1 MVTSVIGKIFLEA
14 YNEKHNKTYT
24 PKSFF
29 VEVYYPRFFGHEK
42 YLMTVNNSPFVGNF
56 DDCPK
61 LPAWRD
67 MILGK
72 KPFETEERRKQRF
85 DKFMDKVE
93 TCLPDASIAVGYP
106 AQGRSATTS
115 GQLSIT
121 PKKID
126 PDECYLS
133 WIGAGLGVGIGEA
146 GTKNKES
153 ELTILFSK
161 PDILL
166 DIAEG
171 WDLYRNYLN
180 TTPRMRG
187 NQINT
192 WNGQWLKKKYST
204 RDSSSSLDFT
214 DKFSIKDDLVEIQT
228 LPWVDLIAAVSR
240 RFPDPRMMGYVYKM
254 DKMNKTIG
262 FIPFVLSPIRK
273 VHELYEHH
281 FGTKNSKRAM
291 KLFGTAFGFLMACK
305 EGVIGLKALE
315 PKGLSSLMKKGKIPS
330 YKSDDEEQ
338 IIQYETYQIWLLAML
353 NNEELWDKAK
363 AFAQTL
369 QDFSLGG
376 KTARTVRSNM
386 VKILLESTNKR
397 AFIDGMGKIV
407 EEADASMD
415 EFEDIASTINTMPS
429 DNVPYFL
436 TLMRFHYAVINSK
449 NSNNE

>member
-29 VEVYYPRFFGHEK
+29 VEVYYPLFLGHEK
-42 YLMTVNNSPFVGNF
+42 YLITVNNSPFVGNF

-171 WDLYRNYLN
+171 WEWYRKYLD
-180 TTPRMRG
+180 TTPRMKG

-192 WNGQWLKKKYST
+192 WNGQWLKRKYDIN
-204 RDSSSSLDFT
+204 DSSSLLDF
-214 DKFSIKDDLVEIQT
+214 DSAFSNKEKKGEKKSGLVEIET
-228 LPWVDLIAAVSR
+228 LSWIELITAVSLY
-240 RFPDPRMMGYVYKM
+240 FPDPRMMGYVCKM

-262 FIPFVLSPIRK
+262 FIPFVLSSTRE
-273 VHELYEHH
+273 VNYLYKKH
-281 FGTKNSKRAM
+281 FGTEDEEKAM
-291 KLFGTAFGFLMACK
+291 KLFGTAFGFSMACK

-315 PKGLSSLMKKGKIPS
+315 PEGLSSIMIKK
-330 YKSDDEEQ
+330 
-338 IIQYETYQIWLLAML
+338 
-353 NNEELWDKAK
+353 
-363 AFAQTL
+363 AQTCAKKECSSKL
-369 QDFSLGG
+369 YLSGIEIS
-376 KTARTVRSNM
+376 KTAFLPKQNLAPNCT
-386 VKILLESTNKR
+386 L
-397 AFIDGMGKIV
+397 V
-407 EEADASMD
+407 ELKWRH
-415 EFEDIASTINTMPS
+415 F
-429 DNVPYFL
+429 
-436 TLMRFHYAVINSK
+436 
-449 NSNNE
+449 

>member
-14 YNEKHNKTYT
+14 YNKKYNKAYT

-42 YLMTVNNSPFVGNF
+42 YLIWIQNSAIVQKLKKGEIPHENNEKIREEKIVEIKKN
-56 DDCPK
+56 K
-61 LPAWRD
+61 L
-67 MILGK
+67 I
-72 KPFETEERRKQRF
+72 
-85 DKFMDKVE
+85 DKIESAEFF
-93 TCLPDASIAVGYP
+93 DASIAVGYR
-106 AQGRSATTS
+106 AERSDATTS
-115 GQLSIT
+115 GQTCIHNYRMKT
-121 PKKID
+121 
-126 PDECYLS
+126 EEAYLS
-133 WIGAGLGVGIGEA
+133 WIGAGLGIGVQ
-146 GTKNKES
+146 GG
-153 ELTILFSK
+153 LTILFSK

-204 RDSSSSLDFT
+204 RDSSSSLDFS
-214 DKFSIKDDLVEIQT
+214 DKFSMKDDLVEIQT

-240 RFPDPRMMGYVYKM
+240 RFSDPRMMGYVY
-254 DKMNKTIG
+254 NIGQTNTTVG

-273 VHELYEHH
+273 VHDLYEHH
-281 FGTKNSKRAM
+281 FGTKNSKKAM
-291 KLFGTAFGFLMACK
+291 KLFGTAFGFSMACK

>member
-14 YNEKHNKTYT
+14 YNEKHNRAYT

-29 VEVYYPRFFGHEK
+29 VEVYYPLFLGHEK
-42 YLMTVNNSPFVGNF
+42 YLITVNNSPFVGNF

-61 LPAWRD
+61 LPAWKD

-171 WDLYRNYLN
+171 WEWYRKYLD
-180 TTPRMRG
+180 TTPGMKG

-192 WNGQWLKKKYST
+192 WNGQWLKRKYDIN
-204 RDSSSSLDFT
+204 DSSSLLDF
-214 DKFSIKDDLVEIQT
+214 DSAFSNKEKKGEKKSGLVEIET
-228 LPWVDLIAAVSR
+228 LSWIELITAVSLY
-240 RFPDPRMMGYVYKM
+240 FPDPRMMGYVCKM

-262 FIPFVLSPIRK
+262 FIPFVLSSTRE
-273 VHELYEHH
+273 VNYLYKKH
-281 FGTKNSKRAM
+281 FGTEDEERAM
-291 KLFGTAFGFLMACK
+291 KLFGTAFGFSMACK

-315 PKGLSSLMKKGKIPS
+315 PEGLSSIMMGKEIPS
-330 YKSDDEEQ
+330 YKQEEKLK
-338 IIQYETYQIWLLAML
+338 YETYQIWLLAML
-353 NNEELWDKAK
+353 NNEELWNRANE
-363 AFAQTL
+363 FARALDSFREGQ
-369 QDFSLGG
+369 G
-376 KTARTVRSNM
+376 KDRTNRDNAIEELLAHPSKQSVVRNVYPILKDAEKEERETIM
-386 VKILLESTNKR
+386 DVIKI
-397 AFIDGMGKIV
+397 IHD
-407 EEADASMD
+407 
-415 EFEDIASTINTMPS
+415 MPAE
-429 DNVPYFL
+429 NVPYFIAL
-436 TLMRFHYAVINSK
+436 TKIHHVILR
-449 NSNNE
+449 

>member
-29 VEVYYPRFFGHEK
+29 VEVYYPLFLGHEK
-42 YLMTVNNSPFVGNF
+42 YLITVNNSPFVGNF

-273 VHELYEHH
+273 VHDLYEHH
-281 FGTKNSKRAM
+281 FGTKNSKKAM
-291 KLFGTAFGFLMACK
+291 KLFGTAFGFAMACK

-330 YKSDDEEQ
+330 YKQEEKLK
-338 IIQYETYQIWLLAML
+338 YETYQIWLLAML
-353 NNEELWDKAK
+353 NNEELWSRANE
-363 AFAQTL
+363 FARALDSFRKGQ
-369 QDFSLGG
+369 G
-376 KTARTVRSNM
+376 KDRTNRDNAIEELLAHPSKQSVVRNVYPILKDAEEERETIM
-386 VKILLESTNKR
+386 DVIKI
-397 AFIDGMGKIV
+397 IHD
-407 EEADASMD
+407 
-415 EFEDIASTINTMPS
+415 MPAE
-429 DNVPYFL
+429 NVPYFISL
-436 TLMRFHYAVINSK
+436 TKIHHVILR
-449 NSNNE
+449 

>member
-1 MVTSVIGKIFLEA
+1 
-14 YNEKHNKTYT
+14 
-24 PKSFF
+24 
-29 VEVYYPRFFGHEK
+29 
-42 YLMTVNNSPFVGNF
+42 
-56 DDCPK
+56 
-61 LPAWRD
+61 
-67 MILGK
+67 
-72 KPFETEERRKQRF
+72 
-85 DKFMDKVE
+85 
-93 TCLPDASIAVGYP
+93 
-106 AQGRSATTS
+106 
-115 GQLSIT
+115 
-121 PKKID
+121 
-126 PDECYLS
+126 
-133 WIGAGLGVGIGEA
+133 
-146 GTKNKES
+146 
-153 ELTILFSK
+153 
-161 PDILL
+161 
-166 DIAEG
+166 
-171 WDLYRNYLN
+171 
-180 TTPRMRG
+180 
-187 NQINT
+187 
-192 WNGQWLKKKYST
+192 
-204 RDSSSSLDFT
+204 
-214 DKFSIKDDLVEIQT
+214 
-228 LPWVDLIAAVSR
+228 
-240 RFPDPRMMGYVYKM
+240 
-254 DKMNKTIG
+254 
-262 FIPFVLSPIRK
+262 
-273 VHELYEHH
+273 
-281 FGTKNSKRAM
+281 
-291 KLFGTAFGFLMACK
+291 MACK

>member
-14 YNEKHNKTYT
+14 YNEKHNKAYT

-29 VEVYYPRFFGHEK
+29 VEVYYPIFFANEK
-42 YLMTVNNSPFVGNF
+42 YLIWIQNSAIVQNLKKEEIPQENNEKTRQEKIVEIKKN
-56 DDCPK
+56 K
-61 LPAWRD
+61 L
-67 MILGK
+67 I
-72 KPFETEERRKQRF
+72 
-85 DKFMDKVE
+85 DKIESAEFF
-93 TCLPDASIAVGYP
+93 DASIAVGYK
-106 AQGRSATTS
+106 AERSDATTS
-115 GQLSIT
+115 GQTCIHNYRMKT
-121 PKKID
+121 
-126 PDECYLS
+126 EEAYLS
-133 WIGAGLGVGIGEA
+133 WIGAGLGVGIKG
-146 GTKNKES
+146 G
-153 ELTILFSK
+153 LTILFSK

-192 WNGQWLKKKYST
+192 WNGQWLKKKYNT
-204 RDSSSSLDFT
+204 RDSSASLDFT

-240 RFPDPRMMGYVYKM
+240 RFPDPRMMGYVY
-254 DKMNKTIG
+254 NIGQTNTTLG

-281 FGTKNSKRAM
+281 FGTKSSKRAM
-291 KLFGTAFGFLMACK
+291 KLFGTALGFSMACK

>member
-29 VEVYYPRFFGHEK
+29 VEVYYPLFLGHEK
-42 YLMTVNNSPFVGNF
+42 YLITVNNSPFVGNF

-171 WDLYRNYLN
+171 
-180 TTPRMRG
+180 
-187 NQINT
+187 
-192 WNGQWLKKKYST
+192 
-204 RDSSSSLDFT
+204 
-214 DKFSIKDDLVEIQT
+214 
-228 LPWVDLIAAVSR
+228 
-240 RFPDPRMMGYVYKM
+240 
-254 DKMNKTIG
+254 
-262 FIPFVLSPIRK
+262 
-273 VHELYEHH
+273 
-281 FGTKNSKRAM
+281 
-291 KLFGTAFGFLMACK
+291 
-305 EGVIGLKALE
+305 
-315 PKGLSSLMKKGKIPS
+315 
-330 YKSDDEEQ
+330 
-338 IIQYETYQIWLLAML
+338 
-353 NNEELWDKAK
+353 
-363 AFAQTL
+363 
-369 QDFSLGG
+369 
-376 KTARTVRSNM
+376 
-386 VKILLESTNKR
+386 
-397 AFIDGMGKIV
+397 
-407 EEADASMD
+407 
-415 EFEDIASTINTMPS
+415 
-429 DNVPYFL
+429 
-436 TLMRFHYAVINSK
+436 
-449 NSNNE
+449 

>member
-14 YNEKHNKTYT
+14 YNEKHNKAYT

-29 VEVYYPRFFGHEK
+29 VEVYYPRFFANEK
-42 YLMTVNNSPFVGNF
+42 YLIWIQNSAIVQKLKKGEIPHENNEKIREEKIVEIKKN
-56 DDCPK
+56 K
-61 LPAWRD
+61 L
-67 MILGK
+67 I
-72 KPFETEERRKQRF
+72 
-85 DKFMDKVE
+85 DKIESAEFF
-93 TCLPDASIAVGYP
+93 DASIAVGYR
-106 AQGRSATTS
+106 AERSDATTS
-115 GQLSIT
+115 GQTCIHNYRMKT
-121 PKKID
+121 
-126 PDECYLS
+126 EEAYLS
-133 WIGAGLGVGIGEA
+133 WIGAGLGIGVQ
-146 GTKNKES
+146 GG
-153 ELTILFSK
+153 LTILFSK

-171 WDLYRNYLN
+171 WDFYRNYLN
-180 TTPRMRG
+180 TTPRMKG

-192 WNGQWLKKKYST
+192 WNGQWLKRKYDIN
-204 RDSSSSLDFT
+204 DSSSLLDF
-214 DKFSIKDDLVEIQT
+214 DSAFSSKEKKGEKKSDLVEIQT

-240 RFPDPRMMGYVYKM
+240 RFPDPRMMGYVY
-254 DKMNKTIG
+254 NIGQTNTTIG

-273 VHELYEHH
+273 VHDLYEHH
-281 FGTKNSKRAM
+281 FGTKNSKKAM
-291 KLFGTAFGFLMACK
+291 KLFGTAFGFAMACK

-330 YKSDDEEQ
+330 YKQEEKLK
-338 IIQYETYQIWLLAML
+338 YETYQIWLLAML